1 MICGVFCAMKNTA
14 EFDYLVIGD
23 PVAHSRSPQMQNAAF
38 EYYGMGSPYGK
49 LQVDP
54 AKIGEFVAYAR
65 ENLKGVNLTV
75 PHKQVVLPFVDELS
89 PQAAACGS
97 VNTLKIE
104 EGKVYG
110 FSTDGAG
117 IAGAVRENFG
127 LDLKGLHVVMLGAG
141 GAATAVAFELG
152 WQHTASLTIANRS
165 VEKAA
170 MLAEKVKK
178 HAPDM
183 ELAVISLT
191 DREQLKYALQKAD
204 LLLQLT
210 SLGLHDSDPPPMD
223 PELLRINPRLRIFDA
238 IYRRTPILNYGAAA
252 GLQVADG
259 SEMLIWQGAAS
270 FEIWTGK
277 KAPVEAMREGFKK
290 NS

>member
-1 MICGVFCAMKNTA
+1 MGTA
-14 EFDYLVIGD
+14 PRFDYLVIGD
-23 PVAHSRSPQMQNAAF
+23 PVEHSRSPQMQNAAF

-49 LQVDP
+49 LRVDP
-54 AKIGEFVAYAR
+54 AKIGEFVAFAR

-104 EGKVYG
+104 NGKVYG

-117 IAGAVRENFG
+117 IAGAVRENFS
-127 LDLKGLHVVMLGAG
+127 LELKDLNVLMLGAG

-152 WQHTASLTIANRS
+152 WRKSASLTIANRS
-165 VEKAA
+165 VEKAEA
-170 MLAEKVKK
+170 LAERVKK
-178 HAPDM
+178 YSP
-183 ELAVISLT
+183 ELELDAVSLA
-191 DREQLKYALQKAD
+191 DSAALKKAVGKAD

-210 SLGLHDSDPPPMD
+210 SLGLHDDDPSPLD
-223 PELLRINPRLRIFDA
+223 PELLKLNPELRIFDA
-238 IYRRTPILNYGAAA
+238 IYKPTPLLKYGA
-252 GLQVADG
+252 GLGLRVADG
-259 SEMLIWQGAAS
+259 REMLIWQGAAS

-277 KAPVEAMREGFKK
+277 QAPVEAMREGFKK
-290 NS
+290 DY